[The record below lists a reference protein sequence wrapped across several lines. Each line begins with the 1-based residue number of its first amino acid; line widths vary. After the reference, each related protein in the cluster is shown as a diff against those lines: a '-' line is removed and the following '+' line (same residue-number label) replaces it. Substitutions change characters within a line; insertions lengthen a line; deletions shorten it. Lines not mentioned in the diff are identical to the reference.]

1 MNKDDITEAL
11 DKIYSLL
18 DNEEGETL
26 AVEDYNEVMFLLK
39 ELIENI

>member
-1 MNKDDITEAL
+1 MNKDDITEVL
-11 DKIYSLL
+11 EKIYSLL
-18 DNEEGETL
+18 DNEEGEIL

>member
-11 DKIYSLL
+11 EKIYSLL

>member
-11 DKIYSLL
+11 EKIYSLL
-18 DNEEGETL
+18 DNEEGEIL

>member
-1 MNKDDITEAL
+1 MNKDEITEAL
-11 DKIYSLL
+11 EKIQGLL

>member
-1 MNKDDITEAL
+1 MNKDDITEVL
-11 DKIYSLL
+11 EKIYSLL

>member
-11 DKIYSLL
+11 EKIYNLL

>member
-1 MNKDDITEAL
+1 MNKDEIAEAL
-11 DKIYSLL
+11 EKIYSLL

>member
-1 MNKDDITEAL
+1 MNKDEIKEAL
-11 DKIYSLL
+11 EKIYSLL